1 MEQIKIAALGDSLTK
16 GVVLNEEN
24 RYSILKQGFI
34 NIIGEKL
41 DLCIRNYAKFGCTIG
56 FGHTVIDRHPDDI
69 SAADYTLLEF
79 GGNDCDFDWRNIAEE
94 PDLDHK
100 PKTIL
105 ETFKEQFKRLIE
117 RVREL
122 GSHPVIISL
131 PPIDSENYFS
141 FFSRFMS
148 DNQKSNVMKWL
159 GGDIGII
166 YRWHDMYNKALFEIS
181 EVTRTD
187 IIDITSAFENYNGD
201 IRSLFCNDGI
211 HPNEE
216 GHRLIANS
224 ISDAAKMF

>member
-1 MEQIKIAALGDSLTK
+1 
-16 GVVLNEEN
+16 
-24 RYSILKQGFI
+24 
-34 NIIGEKL
+34 
-41 DLCIRNYAKFGCTIG
+41 
-56 FGHTVIDRHPDDI
+56 
-69 SAADYTLLEF
+69 
-79 GGNDCDFDWRNIAEE
+79 
-94 PDLDHK
+94 
-100 PKTIL
+100 
-105 ETFKEQFKRLIE
+105 
-117 RVREL
+117 
-122 GSHPVIISL
+122 
-131 PPIDSENYFS
+131 
-141 FFSRFMS
+141 MS

-201 IRSLFCNDGI
+201 IRSLFCTDGI

>member
-94 PDLDHK
+94 PDLDHN

-105 ETFKEQFKRLIE
+105 EGTI
-117 RVREL
+117 
-122 GSHPVIISL
+122 
-131 PPIDSENYFS
+131 
-141 FFSRFMS
+141 
-148 DNQKSNVMKWL
+148 QKA
-159 GGDIGII
+159 
-166 YRWHDMYNKALFEIS
+166 YRKG
-181 EVTRTD
+181 TRTRFASCD
-187 IIDITSAFENYNGD
+187 NLLATDRF
-201 IRSLFCNDGI
+201 RKLLLFFQPV
-211 HPNEE
+211 HE
-216 GHRLIANS
+216 R
-224 ISDAAKMF
+224 